1 MWQNQKPKVA
11 LIEPHNIGRED
22 AFYTTILF
30 WDCECERDYIH
41 PCTEQVCPVCKAE
54 HKDSPDARVD
64 ELFKYQSD
72 LDHRLMEALNVYRE
86 SFYPEL
92 IDRDIPF

>member
-1 MWQNQKPKVA
+1 MGKNQAPKIV
-11 LIEPHNIGRED
+11 LIESHNIGCED

-41 PCTEQVCPVCKAE
+41 PCTEAMCPVCKAE
-54 HKDSPDARVD
+54 HNDSPDARVD

-72 LDHRLMEALNVYRE
+72 LDQRLLDALTVYCD
-86 SFYPEL
+86 SYYPEL
-92 IDRDIPF
+92 VDRDIPF